1 MPNRYPTFFTRDPLS
16 GAFWCV
22 AGTVGLVNLGRSTS
36 PWILWP
42 IFFLWLYLTVYRNV
56 MRSMRLNKKGYFSGR
71 RLNEHWVYEEMQGRD
86 AVALILPVVRTG
98 HGRVELFIPTDS
110 EWRATVP
117 SWAWER
123 RSEIA
128 ARIAEAWK
136 PTDFH
141 LPKDL
146 AMERDAVR

>member
-1 MPNRYPTFFTRDPLS
+1 
-16 GAFWCV
+16 
-22 AGTVGLVNLGRSTS
+22 
-36 PWILWP
+36 
-42 IFFLWLYLTVYRNV
+42 
-56 MRSMRLNKKGYFSGR
+56 MRLNKKGYFSGR
-71 RLNEHWVYEEMQGRD
+71 RLKKHWVYEEMQGRD

-98 HGRVELFIPTDS
+98 YGRVELFIPTDS

-141 LPKDL
+141 LPKDP

>member
-1 MPNRYPTFFTRDPLS
+1 
-16 GAFWCV
+16 
-22 AGTVGLVNLGRSTS
+22 
-36 PWILWP
+36 
-42 IFFLWLYLTVYRNV
+42 